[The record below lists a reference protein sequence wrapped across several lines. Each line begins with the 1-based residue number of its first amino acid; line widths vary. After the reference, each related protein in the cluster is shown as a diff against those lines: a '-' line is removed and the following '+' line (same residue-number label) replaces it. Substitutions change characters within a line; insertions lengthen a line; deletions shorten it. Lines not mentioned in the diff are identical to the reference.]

1 MSLPGPMRLLALD
14 VGNTRLKWALFAG
27 GIVREHG
34 ALLLEEISTLNDTQW
49 KSLPRPSR
57 IIGSNVAGEAA
68 RHRVE
73 DQLARWGVDPE
84 WITSH
89 AAECGVVNGY
99 DRPGLLGP
107 DRWAALIAAR
117 RRVPDEPC
125 LVITVGTAV
134 TIDALDAKGRFVG
147 GLIVPGFGLMLDALE
162 AGTAGLRVPSGD
174 FQTFPTNT
182 SNALMSGGVHAL
194 VGAAERMT
202 RLLGE
207 HAGRAPRVLL
217 AGGAAPKL
225 APHLQFPYAI
235 VDNLVLEGLARIAD
249 ARLQTAQ
256 PRLAVA
262 SSI

>member
-1 MSLPGPMRLLALD
+1 MLVLALD
-14 VGNTRLKWALFAG
+14 VGNTRLKWAAFVR
-27 GIVREHG
+27 GILREHG
-34 ALLLEEISTLNDTQW
+34 ALLLEEISTLNATQW
-49 KSLPRPSR
+49 KMLPPPERM
-57 IIGSNVAGEAA
+57 IGSNVAGDAV

-73 DQLARWGVDPE
+73 DQLARWKLEPE
-84 WITSH
+84 WIVAQ
-89 AAECGVVNGY
+89 AAQCGVVNGY

-117 RRVPDEPC
+117 RRFPEGPS

-134 TIDALDAKGRFVG
+134 TIDALDEKGTFLG

-174 FQTFPTNT
+174 FQPFPTNT

-194 VGAAERMT
+194 AGAAERMT
-202 RLLGE
+202 RLLTD
-207 HAGRAPRVLL
+207 RTRRVPRVLL

-225 APHLQFPYAI
+225 APHLQFGYTM
-235 VDNLVLEGLARIAD
+235 VDNLVLEGLSCIAEECM
-249 ARLQTAQ
+249 TAEE

-262 SSI
+262 GGG

>member
-1 MSLPGPMRLLALD
+1 MRLLALD
-14 VGNTRLKWALFAG
+14 VGNTRLKWALFVG
-27 GIVREHG
+27 GIIREHG
-34 ALLLEEISTLNDTQW
+34 ALILEEISTLNETHWQ
-49 KSLPRPSR
+49 SLSRPDR
-57 IIGSNVAGEAA
+57 VIGSNVAGEAV

-84 WITSH
+84 WIVAH
-89 AAECGVVNGY
+89 PAECGVVNGY
-99 DRPGLLGP
+99 DRPALLGP

-117 RRVPDEPC
+117 YRVPDGPC

-134 TIDALDAKGRFVG
+134 TIDALDDRGTFVG

-194 VGAAERMT
+194 AGAAERMA
-202 RLLGE
+202 RLLAE
-207 HAGRAPRVLL
+207 RNGRTPRVLL

-225 APHLQFPYAI
+225 APHLRFAYTM

-249 ARLQTAQ
+249 ARAQ
-256 PRLAVA
+256 AALPLRAVA
-262 SSI
+262 GGD